1 MRLYSQK
8 MVLSALCVALGLIFP
23 LLFHFFGGAGSIF
36 LPMHIP
42 VLLAGFLLGSR
53 SGFLVGVLTP
63 LLSAFLTS
71 MPPLLPVMPIMVCEL
86 GVYGFAGGYF
96 YHRRKLSVLKS
107 LLAALALGRAAA
119 MAGAF
124 LAVSLFSLELSPLFY
139 VSGAIITG
147 LPGIAIQLLLVP
159 LLVDRL
165 ETMLK
170 GRGKA

>member
-1 MRLYSQK
+1 
-8 MVLSALCVALGLIFP
+8 MVLAS
-23 LLFHFFGGAGSIF
+23 
-36 LPMHIP
+36 
-42 VLLAGFLLGSR
+42 
-53 SGFLVGVLTP
+53 
-63 LLSAFLTS
+63 
-71 MPPLLPVMPIMVCEL
+71 
-86 GVYGFAGGYF
+86 
-96 YHRRKLSVLKS
+96 
-107 LLAALALGRAAA
+107 LALGRAAA

-170 GRGKA
+170 GRGKG